1 MATVSTVRRRGGFSA
16 EQLLGLSGLAL
27 LAALPLQVV
36 GFLLH
41 PPSEQLRHVL
51 QPTYGPAHVVL
62 FGSWALAMLGLP
74 GLYARQAGRAGVPG
88 LVGFALTMVAGCY
101 HCYLALYEGF
111 AVPVMARQ
119 PATQALLGPGGQ
131 LAHGAGALGAVASLS
146 LLGFPLLGVATV
158 RARVFPR
165 GVGWLQILCV
175 PVFFALMIVQAMVFG
190 EGNAG
195 PNATSWVAGM
205 LSVAMLYW
213 LLFAGYAWAG
223 ARLCWPRV
231 APVATEPTAAEPTAR
246 PTPAP
251 R

>member
-1 MATVSTVRRRGGFSA
+1 MATAATARRRGGFSP
-16 EQLLGLSGLAL
+16 EQLFRLSGLAL
-27 LAALPLQVV
+27 LAALPLQVIGILV
-36 GFLLH
+36 H

-51 QPTYGPAHVVL
+51 QPIYGPAHVVV
-62 FGSWALAMLGLP
+62 FVSWVLALLGLP
-74 GLYARQAGRAGVPG
+74 GLYARQAGRAGVLG

-119 PATQALLGPGGQ
+119 PATQALLGPGGP
-131 LAHGAGALGAVASLS
+131 LAHGAGALGALASLS
-146 LLGFPLLGVATV
+146 LLGFPLLGIATV

-175 PVFFALMIVQAMVFG
+175 PVFFAVAIVQAMVFG
-190 EGNAG
+190 EDNAG

-205 LSVAMLYW
+205 LAIAMLYW

-223 ARLCWPRV
+223 ARLRWPRV
-231 APVATEPTAAEPTAR
+231 VPVAAEPTAR
-246 PTPAP
+246 PAPAQ
-251 R
+251 

>member
-1 MATVSTVRRRGGFSA
+1 MATVSTARRRGGFSA

-27 LAALPLQVV
+27 LAALPVQVV

-51 QPTYGPAHVVL
+51 QPTYGPAHVVV
-62 FGSWALAMLGLP
+62 FASWVLALLGLP
-74 GLYARQAGRAGVPG
+74 GLYARQAGRAGVLG
-88 LVGFALTMVAGCY
+88 LVGFTLTMVAGCY

-119 PATQALLGPGGQ
+119 PATQALLGPGGP

-146 LLGFPLLGVATV
+146 LLGFPLLGIATV

-165 GVGWLQILCV
+165 GVGWLQIVCV
-175 PVFFALMIVQAMVFG
+175 PVFFALAIVQRVVFG

-195 PNATSWVAGM
+195 PNATSWAAGM
-205 LSVAMLYW
+205 LSLAMLYW

-223 ARLCWPRV
+223 ARLRWPRV
-231 APVATEPTAAEPTAR
+231 VPVAAEPTPQPA
-246 PTPAP
+246 PAP

>member
-1 MATVSTVRRRGGFSA
+1 MATASVTRRRGGFTP
-16 EQLLGLSGLAL
+16 EQLFGLSGLAL

-62 FGSWALAMLGLP
+62 FASWVLAMLGLP
-74 GLYARQAGRAGVPG
+74 GLYARQAGRAGVLG

-119 PATQALLGPGGQ
+119 PLAEVLLGPGRP
-131 LAHGAGALGAVASLS
+131 LAHGAGALGAFAFWP

-165 GVGWLQILCV
+165 GVGWLQIVCL

-195 PNATSWVAGM
+195 ANATSWVAGM
-205 LSVAMLYW
+205 LSVAVLYW
-213 LLFAGYAWAG
+213 LLFAGYALAG
-223 ARLCWPRV
+223 ARLRWPRV
-231 APVATEPTAAEPTAR
+231 VPVAAAPTAQSA
-246 PTPAP
+246 PAP

>member
-1 MATVSTVRRRGGFSA
+1 MATASTVRRRGGFSP
-16 EQLLGLSGLAL
+16 EQLFRLSGLAL
-27 LAALPLQVV
+27 LAALPLQVIGILV
-36 GFLLH
+36 H

-51 QPTYGPAHVVL
+51 QPIYGPAHVVV
-62 FGSWALAMLGLP
+62 FVSWVLALLGLP
-74 GLYARQAGRAGVPG
+74 GLYARQAGRAGVLG

-119 PATQALLGPGGQ
+119 PATQALLGPGGP
-131 LAHGAGALGAVASLS
+131 LAHGAGALGALASLS
-146 LLGFPLLGVATV
+146 LLGFPLLGIATV

-175 PVFFALMIVQAMVFG
+175 PVFFAVAIVQAMVFG
-190 EGNAG
+190 EDNAG

-205 LSVAMLYW
+205 LAIAMLYW

-223 ARLCWPRV
+223 ARLRWPRV
-231 APVATEPTAAEPTAR
+231 VPVAAESTAR
-246 PTPAP
+246 PAPAP
-251 R
+251 Q